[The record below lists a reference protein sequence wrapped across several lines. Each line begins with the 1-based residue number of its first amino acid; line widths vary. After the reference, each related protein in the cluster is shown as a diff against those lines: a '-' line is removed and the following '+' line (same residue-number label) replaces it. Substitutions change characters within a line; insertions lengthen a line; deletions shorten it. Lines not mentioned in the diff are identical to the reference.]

1 MSAMARV
8 CGFVVFFLV
17 LLRLAEGLIGPLP
30 PLAAG
35 VLSDQRHPAPDA
47 GPPGFRHRGGAAGL
61 GRAQRPLP
69 DGGGDGG
76 QRYLLRLYLPAKAV
90 QAALSAGLA
99 ALLAPYLLP

>member
-1 MSAMARV
+1 MARV

-17 LLRLAEGLIGPLP
+17 LLRLAEGLSVPCRRWRRG
-30 PLAAG
+30 AG
-35 VLSDQRHPAPDA
+35 ADQRHPAPDA